1 MEKQAVYVVYEGD
14 QWLSTSSLEVKAV
27 CSSWDSMM
35 DAVVDIAK
43 EYGMKGYEELSDDE
57 CMADCIESV
66 VREFNLTKQY
76 LGRNFAITFEV
87 FELDVMPYS
96 V

>member
-1 MEKQAVYVVYEGD
+1 MKKEVYVVYEGD

-35 DAVVDIAK
+35 NAVVDIAK

-66 VREFNLTKQY
+66 DREFNLTKQY
-76 LGRNFAITFEV
+76 LGRNFGITFEV